1 MARLIS
7 PLFLTF
13 PGSVDPETAKG
24 RIAVYYIALEDF
36 SVSIIKQA
44 VTDFIKG
51 NVPEHDK
58 RFMPTAPQLAE
69 HARKLRKQDEIPLG
83 LLDFT
88 DPEVVNDPEI
98 IRRRREE
105 HEFAMRRM

>member
-1 MARLIS
+1 MMGLIG

-13 PGSVDPETAKG
+13 PGSVDPDTAKG
-24 RIAVYYIALEDF
+24 RVAVYHIAVEDIP
-36 SVSIIKQA
+36 VSIIKQA

-58 RFMPTAPQLAE
+58 RFIPTPPQLAE
-69 HARKLRKQDEIPLG
+69 HARKLRKKDEIPLG

-88 DPEVVNDPEI
+88 DPEVINDPEI